1 MDLGQFDWFAFTI
14 IYTVIYG
21 VINFIYKIAAVHQ
34 CPSHRIVNMSAITVS
49 ISSLAIILISGK
61 AYVDV
66 KTILLFAAINSTFF
80 ALGSIVKIQSLKYI
94 PTSFAFP
101 ITKLNA
107 VFLILYALVL
117 FNEQPNW
124 NQWIGIFISLGMLAF
139 ISLSV
144 KSNSNSRDNKKQHIA
159 GILFALLAA
168 FSTSISMLTGKYAS
182 TEVSKIHYIFISY
195 TLVMI
200 YTTII
205 NRTIFRKKRKLDKAM
220 TKKIVLFGVSVGILN
235 FAGYYL
241 VLNAFETGPLSLIQG
256 ISSNSF
262 IIPIILSL
270 FVFKEKFNYK
280 NAIVVALAIISV
292 LLIKLE
298 F

>member
-1 MDLGQFDWFAFTI
+1 MFWEQFDWFVFTI
-14 IYTVIYG
+14 CYTVIYG
-21 VINFIYKIAAVHQ
+21 IINFMYKIAAVYQ
-34 CPSHRIVNMSAITVS
+34 CPSHRIVNMSAITISVS
-49 ISSLAIILISGK
+49 SFAIILLAGN
-61 AYVDV
+61 AFVDV
-66 KTILLFAAINSTFF
+66 KSIIFFAAINSSFF
-80 ALGSIVKIQSLKYI
+80 ALGSIVKIQSLKFI

-107 VFLILYALVL
+107 VFLIIYALVL
-117 FNEQPNW
+117 FNEKPQW
-124 NQWIGIFISLGMLAF
+124 NQWIGIIISLSILAF

-144 KSNSNSRDNKKQHIA
+144 KNKYNTKNQNKQQIA
-159 GILFALLAA
+159 GVLLALLAA

-182 TEVSKIHYIFISY
+182 TEVSKIHYIFVSY

-205 NRTIFRKKRKLDKAM
+205 NRTIYRKKRKLEKSM
-220 TKKIVLFGVSVGILN
+220 NKKIFLFGAIIGILN
-235 FAGYYL
+235 FTGYYM

-262 IIPIILSL
+262 IIPIILSI
-270 FVFKEKFNYK
+270 FIFREKFTYK
-280 NAIVVALAIISV
+280 NALVVLLSVISI

>member
-1 MDLGQFDWFAFTI
+1 
-14 IYTVIYG
+14 
-21 VINFIYKIAAVHQ
+21 
-34 CPSHRIVNMSAITVS
+34 MSAITISVS
-49 ISSLAIILISGK
+49 SFAIILLAGN
-61 AYVDV
+61 AFVDV
-66 KTILLFAAINSTFF
+66 KSIIFFAAINSSFF
-80 ALGSIVKIQSLKYI
+80 ALGSIVKIQSLKFI

-107 VFLILYALVL
+107 VFLIIYALVL
-117 FNEQPNW
+117 FNEKPQW
-124 NQWIGIFISLGMLAF
+124 NQWIGIIISLSILAF

-144 KSNSNSRDNKKQHIA
+144 KNKYNTKNQNKQQIA
-159 GILFALLAA
+159 GVLLALLAA

-182 TEVSKIHYIFISY
+182 TEVSKIHYIFVSY

-205 NRTIFRKKRKLDKAM
+205 NRTIYRKKRKLEKSM
-220 TKKIVLFGVSVGILN
+220 NKKIFLFGAIIGILN
-235 FAGYYL
+235 FTGYYM

-262 IIPIILSL
+262 IIPIILSI
-270 FVFKEKFNYK
+270 FIFREKFTYK
-280 NAIVVALAIISV
+280 NALVVLLSVISI